1 MKRLLLCFF
10 PSFICFLLQAQE
22 VIKFGKISAA
32 DFEINSPVVD
42 SGSNAVIIADIGSSE
57 FEGNNKGWFTLV
69 YKRFRRIKI
78 INQNGVDAGNVSI
91 RLFTDNGYYQDT
103 KDKEVLLDLKAAT
116 YDLQN
121 GSISKTELDA
131 KSVFQNRINRNWVE
145 KKFTMPA
152 IKAGSIIEYSYT
164 IKSDFIFNLQ
174 PWYFQG
180 KYPCLWSEYTV
191 HIPDCFSYISLSK
204 GYNPFT
210 INSRKIAK
218 QVYRIEEFA
227 WEKDG
232 LGSVDPRVYSLN
244 ADVLVNRWAIKDVPA
259 LKEESMVS
267 TTKNYVSEI
276 EFQLSQFR
284 FTDPPENKMH
294 DWVTVSKEF
303 MGSSAF
309 GSQIDDSKWL
319 VEELNSIITP
329 GMNDVEKAKNIFA
342 FVRDNFTCTGTS
354 GIFLSPDVT
363 LKTIYKNRKGT
374 VSDIN
379 LLLTAMIKQSGLKV
393 DPVILSTRDHGVV
406 HPVYP
411 ILDRYNYVIAK
422 ATIDGTSYF
431 LDASNR
437 YLGFNK
443 LSKDCYNGPARVI
456 SSDTATIRLSADS
469 LKEHSSKTIFL
480 SADNNGNTL
489 SGTLSS
495 TLSYDESIALRNKLS
510 NEKVEDYIK
519 DIEKS
524 YSTDIKI
531 RNCNIDSL
539 KDYDEPVSINYN
551 MSVNY
556 NNDDFIYINP
566 MFGNALKENPFSSD
580 AERLFPV
587 EMPYCSND
595 LFIINMEIP
604 KGYKIDEMPKSV
616 RIKLDNEA
624 GVFEYVIQQSGD
636 RIQLKCNLQINK
648 AIYSAEDYY
657 SLREFYSNILK
668 KENEQIV
675 FKKIN

>member
-1 MKRLLLCFF
+1 
-10 PSFICFLLQAQE
+10 LQAQD
-22 VIKFGKISAA
+22 VVKFGKISAA

-103 KDKEVLLDLKAAT
+103 KDKEVLVDLKAAT

-121 GSISKTELDA
+121 GSISKTELDT

-191 HIPDCFSYISLSK
+191 HIPDCFTYISLFK

-210 INSRKIAK
+210 INSRKITA
-218 QVYRIEEFA
+218 QVYRIEELA
-227 WEKDG
+227 WERG
-232 LGSVDPRVYSLN
+232 TLGSIDPKVYSLN

-267 TTKNYVSEI
+267 TTSNYVSEI

-294 DWVTVSKEF
+294 DWVTVNKEF

-319 VEELNSIITP
+319 AGELNSIIAP
-329 GMNDVEKAKNIFA
+329 GMSNVEKAKNIFA

-354 GIFLSPDVT
+354 GIYLSTDVT

-379 LLLTAMIKQSGLKV
+379 LLLTAMIKQAGLKA

-411 ILDRYNYVIAK
+411 MLERYNYVIAK
-422 ATIDGTSYF
+422 ATINDTSYF

-437 YLGFNK
+437 FLGFNK
-443 LSKDCYNGPARVI
+443 LSKECYNGIARVI
-456 SSDTATIRLSADS
+456 SIDTATIRFSADS
-469 LKEHSSKTIFL
+469 LKEYSSKTIFL
-480 SADNNGNTL
+480 SADNGGNSL
-489 SGTLSS
+489 SGTFSS
-495 TLSYDESIALRNKLS
+495 TMPYNESIELRNKLS
-510 NEKVEDYIK
+510 NEKPEDYIK
-519 DIEKS
+519 DLEKS
-524 YSTDIKI
+524 YPTDIKI
-531 RNCNIDSL
+531 SNCNIDSL
-539 KDYDEPVSINYN
+539 KDYDEPVSITYN
-551 MSVNY
+551 LSVSY
-556 NNDDFIYINP
+556 NNEDVIYMNP
-566 MFGNALKENPFSSD
+566 MFGNTLKENPFKSED
-580 AERLFPV
+580 KRLFPV

-595 LFIINMEIP
+595 LFLINMEIP
-604 KGYKIDEMPKSV
+604 KGYRIEEMPKSV
-616 RIKLDNEA
+616 RIKLDHEA
-624 GVFEYVIQQSGD
+624 GVFEYAIQQNGE
-636 RIQLKCNLQINK
+636 RVQLKCSLQINK

-657 SLREFYSNILK
+657 SLREFYSNIFK